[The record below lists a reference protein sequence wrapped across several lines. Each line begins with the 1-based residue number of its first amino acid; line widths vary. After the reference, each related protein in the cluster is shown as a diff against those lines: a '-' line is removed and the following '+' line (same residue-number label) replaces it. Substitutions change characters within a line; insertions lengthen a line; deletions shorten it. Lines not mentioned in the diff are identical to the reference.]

1 MWSGDCCNGGRM
13 RAMSRNRWDFGGVF
27 DVDNGETR
35 ATECRLRVTHVD
47 GSVGSEGDEFR

>member
-1 MWSGDCCNGGRM
+1 
-13 RAMSRNRWDFGGVF
+13 MSRNRWDFGGVF